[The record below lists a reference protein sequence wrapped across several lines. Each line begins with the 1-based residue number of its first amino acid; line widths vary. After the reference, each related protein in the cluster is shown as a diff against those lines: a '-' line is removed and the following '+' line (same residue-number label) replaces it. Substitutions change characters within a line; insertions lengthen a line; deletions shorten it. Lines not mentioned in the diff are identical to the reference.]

1 MSKHPQL
8 VGGFHPIQW
17 ELTEMHSLN
26 HAVLASATAAERHGS
41 ARGRAQRPLRPERPP
56 SPPLRGR
63 AAYAAGRFARR
74 LDREMAR
81 RAVV

>member
-1 MSKHPQL
+1 
-8 VGGFHPIQW
+8 
-17 ELTEMHSLN
+17 MHSLN
-26 HAVLASATAAERHGS
+26 AALAQTFADERSQAAER
-41 ARGRAQRPLRPERPP
+41 RAVRRRRPDRPP
-56 SPPLRGR
+56 NLPVRGR

>member
-1 MSKHPQL
+1 
-8 VGGFHPIQW
+8 
-17 ELTEMHSLN
+17 MHSLN
-26 HAVLASATAAERHGS
+26 AALAREFADERS
-41 ARGRAQRPLRPERPP
+41 QAAQRRAVPRRRPERPP
-56 SPPLRGR
+56 NLPVRGR

>member
-1 MSKHPQL
+1 
-8 VGGFHPIQW
+8 
-17 ELTEMHSLN
+17 MHSLN
-26 HAVLASATAAERHGS
+26 AALARQIADERSQANRSRAVPRS
-41 ARGRAQRPLRPERPP
+41 RPDRPP
-56 SPPLRGR
+56 NLPVRGR